1 MESELNKINCIK
13 MGGLAMPQCD
23 PALGRGKGSGLP
35 DERATCSKGLLSIN
49 VVSTP
54 STTISEHTP
63 EYTDWRTLS
72 FGAHDNANRF
82 TKQNTTKHSS
92 TLANNSCSLS
102 LGIF

>member
-13 MGGLAMPQCD
+13 MGGLAMPQWEGGKAAD
-23 PALGRGKGSGLP
+23 YRTSVRPAPK
-35 DERATCSKGLLSIN
+35 ALLSIN

-82 TKQNTTKHSS
+82 IKQNTTKNSS

-102 LGIF
+102 LAIF